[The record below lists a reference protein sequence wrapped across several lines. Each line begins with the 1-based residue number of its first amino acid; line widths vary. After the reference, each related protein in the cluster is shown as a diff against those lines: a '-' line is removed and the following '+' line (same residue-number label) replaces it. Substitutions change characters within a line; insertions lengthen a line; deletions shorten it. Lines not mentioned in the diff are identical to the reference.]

1 MELAKNYIL
10 IISLV
15 SSIIGLILIYVAAIS
30 IEPVKVKIID
40 ITPELIGRTVT
51 TTGNIIKRNIH
62 PAGHLFLTISD
73 GNADIDVPLFASF
86 MKSFHDVG
94 IDEKDFVTGE
104 KLGVTG
110 LLGEFKGQLQ
120 IQPRKVSDVKIL
132 VAE

>member
-1 MELAKNYIL
+1 MQLTKNYIL

-30 IEPVKVKIID
+30 IEPVKIKIID

-51 TTGNIIKRNIH
+51 TTGNIIKRNVH

-73 GNADIDVPLFASF
+73 DNADIDVPLFSNF
-86 MKSFHDVG
+86 MDNLNGIGIGERDFDVG
-94 IDEKDFVTGE
+94 T

-110 LLGEFKGQLQ
+110 ILNEFKGQLQ
-120 IQPRKVSDVKIL
+120 IQPRKVADIKIL
-132 VAE
+132 VD